1 VPFGAG
7 LGLVVAPIT
16 TTALSGMPA
25 DQVSVA
31 GAVASTARQT
41 GATIGVA
48 VTGSIISAGAG
59 SFVAASHA
67 AWAVMAGCGVGVL
80 LLGIVSTRP
89 RGGSWALRTAE
100 RNGQR
105 LAAQPTTA
113 RGHA

>member
-80 LLGIVSTRP
+80 LLGIVST
-89 RGGSWALRTAE
+89 GSWALRTAE